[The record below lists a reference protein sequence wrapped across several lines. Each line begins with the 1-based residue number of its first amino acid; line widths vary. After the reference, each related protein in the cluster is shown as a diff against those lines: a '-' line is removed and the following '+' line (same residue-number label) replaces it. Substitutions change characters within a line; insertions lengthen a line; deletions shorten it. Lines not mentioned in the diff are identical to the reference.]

1 VFLVASK
8 LGITSFGG
16 PIAHL
21 GYFRREYVERRG
33 WVDEQTYADIVAL
46 CSFLPGPTSSE
57 TGVAIGLL
65 RAGPLGALAAWLGF
79 TFPSFI
85 LMAGFALLFDRLP
98 FEAGWVFPVLRFIA
112 FGVVA
117 YAVWGMAHVHAWDLR
132 RGAIAVAATA
142 VALRIPGAGVQVAVI
157 AVAALVGWLLLRA
170 RGEQLPRVHPVP
182 IGRRTAAAA
191 FVIFLA
197 LLVALPLTRSW
208 NENGVIHSDELV
220 LFDAFYRTGALV
232 FGGGHVVLP
241 LLHEDVV
248 ARGWVSEERFVAG
261 YGAAQLVPGP
271 LFTFASYLGASMAPM
286 NGELAIQGVW
296 PPSGVEGAVL
306 ATIAIF
312 LPGFLLVFAALPS
325 WGAIRAKPWA
335 QSALRG
341 VNAAVVGLLLAAL
354 VDIARAI
361 ASTLI

>member
-16 PIAHL
+16 PVAHL

-33 WVDEQTYADIVAL
+33 WIDEQTYADVVAL

-57 TGVAIGLL
+57 TGIAIGLL
-65 RAGPLGALAAWLGF
+65 RAGPLGAFAAWLGF

-85 LMAGFALLFDRLP
+85 LMTGFALLFDRLP
-98 FEAGWVFPVLRFIA
+98 FEAGWVFPILRFVA
-112 FGVVA
+112 LGVVA

-132 RGAIAVAATA
+132 RGAIALASAV
-142 VALRIPGAGVQVAVI
+142 VALLFASAWTQIAVI
-157 AVAALVGWLLLRA
+157 AVAGLVGWLFIPAVVQATRT
-170 RGEQLPRVHPVP
+170 HPVP

-191 FVIFLA
+191 FALFLA
-197 LLVALPLTRSW
+197 LLVVLPVARAATSHVDA
-208 NENGVIHSDELV
+208 VIADS
-220 LFDAFYRTGALV
+220 FYRSGALV

-241 LLHEDVV
+241 LLHEEVV
-248 ARGWVSEERFVAG
+248 RSGGLITEQRFIAG

-271 LFTFASYLGASMAPM
+271 LFTFAAYLGSVVDD
-286 NGELAIQGVW
+286 IT
-296 PPSGVEGAVL
+296 GAL
-306 ATIAIF
+306 IATIAIF

-325 WGAIRAKPWA
+325 WGAIRSKAWA

-361 ASTLI
+361 ASALT

>member
-21 GYFRREYVERRG
+21 GYFRREYVERRR
-33 WVDEQTYADIVAL
+33 WIDEQTYADIVAL

-57 TGVAIGLL
+57 TGIAIGLL
-65 RAGPLGALAAWLGF
+65 RAGPLGAVAAWLGF
-79 TFPSFI
+79 TVPSFI
-85 LMAGFALLFDRLP
+85 LMAGLALFFGRLP
-98 FEAGWVFPVLRFIA
+98 FEAGWAFPLLRFVA

-117 YAVWGMAHVHAWDLR
+117 YAVWGMARVHAWDGR
-132 RGAIAVAATA
+132 RGAIALAAAAIAIVAASA
-142 VALRIPGAGVQVAVI
+142 PVQIAVI
-157 AVAALVGWLLLRA
+157 AIAALVGRLT
-170 RGEQLPRVHPVP
+170 LPAAVEPAAMHPVP
-182 IGRRTAAAA
+182 VGRRVAVVACT
-191 FVIFLA
+191 IFLA
-197 LLVALPLTRSW
+197 LL
-208 NENGVIHSDELV
+208 LV
-220 LFDAFYRTGALV
+220 LPIVRVASPGVHIALADSFYRSGALV

-241 LLHEDVV
+241 LLHEELVP
-248 ARGWVSEERFVAG
+248 AGLIAEQRFIAG

-271 LFTFASYLGASMAPM
+271 LFTFAAY
-286 NGELAIQGVW
+286 V
-296 PPSGVEGAVL
+296 GAVVDGGAGAVV

-312 LPGFLLVFAALPS
+312 LPGLLLVFAALPS
-325 WGAIRAKPWA
+325 WGAIRAKSWA

-361 ASTLI
+361 ASALI